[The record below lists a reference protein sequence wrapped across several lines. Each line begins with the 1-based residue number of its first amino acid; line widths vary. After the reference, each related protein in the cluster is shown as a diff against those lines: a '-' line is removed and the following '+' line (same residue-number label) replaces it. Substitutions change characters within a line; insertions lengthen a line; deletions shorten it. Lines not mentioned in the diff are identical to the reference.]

1 MNHGSFRFKPVVVAI
16 FISLALIYSFFS
28 LSDNTQKADE
38 WTIHSPAFFIQHQSY
53 ELEISLTDTTIP
65 SRPSFQFE
73 NETLT
78 YETDSNRFLLSVSF
92 DESGTLRLMD
102 LENQATIAQESIRVI
117 PLWLSILP
125 PLIAILLALLLKEV
139 FSALLIGLFSGTLIL
154 AWGKSH
160 QGASIFFQALS
171 DIPDEFI
178 LPSLNNPDHLSI
190 LVFSLLIGAMVKLI
204 SSNGGMEGIVQRIT
218 PLARSSV
225 SGQFA
230 TWLMGLSIFFDD
242 YANTL
247 LVGNT
252 MRPLSDKLRISR
264 EKLAYLVDSTAAPIA
279 SIAFITTWIGAELS
293 YIQQGIDEIGLELS
307 PYSIFLD
314 SLAYSFYPILTLLF
328 ILIIVFSKR
337 EYGPMFNIEQKARN
351 HNQSRRIE
359 AIEHSNNPKL
369 VAKSYNALIPVL
381 VVVGVTLIGLYLTGS
396 SQHQWDTTIGIGRN
410 ISAILAGA
418 NTYQA
423 LLWSSGSG
431 VLVALILSI
440 SQRIFTLSESMEI
453 LIEGLKS
460 MMHAVVILVLAWS
473 LARLTREL
481 ETASFITSVLINW
494 EVSAFW
500 IPALS
505 FIVAALVAFATG
517 SSWGT
522 MAILYP
528 LMIPAIWNLGYQ
540 AGIDPELSYGLFLN
554 VVSVILAGSVLGD
567 HCSPISDTTI
577 MSSLASSC
585 NHLEHVR
592 TQLPYALTVGGVSVL
607 AGTIP
612 ASFGISTWFLF
623 PVALLMLIG
632 IVFLLGK
639 PVSTYQHYK

>member
-53 ELEISLTDTTIP
+53 ELEICFPDTNIP

-73 NETLT
+73 NETLA
-78 YETDSNRFLLSVSF
+78 YQTDSSRFILSVNF
-92 DESGTLRLMD
+92 AESGTLRLVD
-102 LENQATIAQESIRVI
+102 LESQATIAQESIRVI

-160 QGASIFFQALS
+160 QGASIFFHALS

-178 LPSLNNPDHLSI
+178 LPSLSNPDHLSI

-337 EYGPMFNIEQKARN
+337 EYGPMFTIEQKARI
-351 HNQSRRIE
+351 HNQSPRIE
-359 AIEHSNNPKL
+359 AIEHSTNPRQL
-369 VAKSYNALIPVL
+369 AKSYNALIPVL

-396 SQHQWDTTIGIGRN
+396 SQHQWDPTIGIGRN

-500 IPALS
+500 VPALS

-528 LMIPAIWNLGYQ
+528 LMIPAIWNLGHQ

-623 PVALLMLIG
+623 PVALLLLIG